1 MNAEPLTAEDLEA
14 LIGDRPLKPFLNTRN
29 AVYREQKLGQN
40 PPTRDEAIQ
49 LMAETNN
56 LLKRPVLIIGDE
68 YVIGN
73 QFEMAQRLLKSQ
85 E

>member
-1 MNAEPLTAEDLEA
+1 
-14 LIGDRPLKPFLNTRN
+14 
-29 AVYREQKLGQN
+29 
-40 PPTRDEAIQ
+40 
-49 LMAETNN
+49 MAETNN